1 MATCFLVTGAPPPK
15 PRKCE
20 QCKFFSGHTK
30 KCAIFYKPAE
40 EMRVPGGPCGVKGVY
55 FVPYKHNSSEK

>member
-40 EMRVPGGPCGVKGVY
+40 EMRVRE
-55 FVPYKHNSSEK
+55 SR